1 MAKQQGLTD
10 EHIAELETR
19 PPGLYTERECAA
31 LDLAEALWHN
41 AGAAGADTALM
52 QRLRAQ
58 FSDAELLEL
67 TWAIGQFIGLGKMIA
82 FFGIEREV

>member
-1 MAKQQGLTD
+1 LAKQQGLTD

-19 PPGLYTERECAA
+19 PPGLFTAREEAA
-31 LDLAEALWHN
+31 LDLAEALWRDAGG
-41 AGAAGADTALM
+41 AGANEALM

-58 FSDAELLEL
+58 FNDGELMEL

-82 FFGIEREV
+82 FLGIEREI